1 MRNQKQKKRK
11 VAKFT
16 FFLKKNHNFSCTMSK
31 KYTFVLMQMT
41 IYLLFNVLIA
51 LILLPQN
58 TNLMSREK
66 YYTNVT
72 VKSNTKL

>member
-1 MRNQKQKKRK
+1 
-11 VAKFT
+11 
-16 FFLKKNHNFSCTMSK
+16 MSK